1 MKHTITKTSH
11 ASRCLVRAAV
21 IMLTF
26 VMCFACVVPLAGGSE
41 AYAAASVQASGKVN
55 ASGGA
60 CLRSEASTSSRQV
73 MLVND
78 NTSVTI
84 ISEVFTA
91 NSTKAS
97 ARWYYVSV
105 SGKTGYIRSDL
116 VDSIAY
122 ANISGKTTAKVNY
135 RTGPSSSMKKKGSLK
150 KGKSLVVLSAAKYKS
165 TGATW
170 YKVKISG
177 KVYYISA
184 KYVKLGSAV
193 STSASSAKAEAPAA
207 GVTATGARVPV
218 CIEAGKGFT
227 IKGVLKASSEIS
239 TVRIGVL
246 SSNGSWA
253 FSHKYDVN
261 AKAFDIY
268 SVDKDVAFGKLAPGK
283 YTYRVEAVS
292 GGKTYTPLTS
302 KFEVTTS
309 PLLAG
314 LKGNPTNGGRAR
326 YVYTFDTK
334 NCTKLFSVS
343 GFSKAVVPQGMTFT
357 GSEYYIV
364 YGMSAMQAIVTYSA
378 SGEKL
383 KAGGFAFRIGH
394 PNGITWDPKTGL
406 CYIFK
411 GNQKTIY
418 TWNPK
423 TNKYGKAKTPY
434 SSSGVAYDSS
444 TNFIYATSQSGV
456 RVYSSD
462 GKFRHNKLF
471 RRCSHGIKH
480 YIQDCGA
487 AGGFVFHG
495 ISGSNKQKTNFL
507 DVYRS
512 SDGMYLGSIRIAI
525 GEIES
530 VVVGNDGYVQLL
542 VNTPGKTDYVWKTPL
557 NINDLK

>member
-1 MKHTITKTSH
+1 MKHTIRKQST
-11 ASRCLVRAAV
+11 ASRFLARTAV

-26 VMCFACVVPLAGGSE
+26 VMCFTCIIPIAGDAGV
-41 AYAAASVQASGKVN
+41 YAASVQASGKID

-60 CLRSEASTSSRQV
+60 CMRSKTSTDSKQI
-73 MLVND
+73 MLVKD
-78 NTSVTI
+78 NASVTVI
-84 ISEVFTA
+84 QEVF
-91 NSTKAS
+91 NSKSTKAS
-97 ARWYYVSV
+97 GRWYLVSY
-105 SGKTGYIRSDL
+105 SGKQGYIRSDL
-116 VDSIAY
+116 VDITSY
-122 ANISGKTTAKVNY
+122 ANISAKTTAKVNY

-150 KGKSLVVLSAAKYKS
+150 RGASLVVLSEAKLKS
-165 TGATW
+165 SSAKW
-170 YKVKISG
+170 YRVKISG
-177 KVYYISA
+177 KAYYISA
-184 KYVKLGSAV
+184 KYVKLGAASSSA
-193 STSASSAKAEAPAA
+193 STSKASAPTA
-207 GVTATGARVPV
+207 GVTVSGARVPV

-227 IKGVLKASSEIS
+227 IKGVLKGSDEIS
-239 TVRIGVL
+239 TVKIGVL
-246 SSNGSWA
+246 DSKGSWV
-253 FSHKYDVN
+253 FSHKYDVD
-261 AKAFDIY
+261 ARSFDIL
-268 SVDKDVAFGKLAPGK
+268 SVDRDVAFGKLTPGT

-292 GGKTYTPLTS
+292 GGKTYTPLNS

-309 PLLAG
+309 ALLAG
-314 LKGNPTNGGRAR
+314 LKGNPTNGGKAR
-326 YVYTFDTK
+326 YVYTFDTT
-334 NCTKLFSVS
+334 NCTKLFGVS

-364 YGMSAMQAIVTYSA
+364 YGMKPMQAIVTYSQT
-378 SGEKL
+378 GEKL
-383 KAGGFAFRIGH
+383 KSGGFAFNMGH

-434 SSSGVAYDSS
+434 SSSGVAYDGS
-444 TNFIYATSQSGV
+444 TNYIYATSQTGV

-462 GKFRHNKLF
+462 GKFKHQKLF
-471 RRCSHGIKH
+471 KRCSHGIKH

-487 AGGFVFHG
+487 GGGFVFHG

-512 SDGMYLGSIRIAI
+512 ADGMYLGSIRIAI

-542 VNTPGKTDYVWKTPL
+542 VNTSGKTDYVWKTPL